1 MTIIMDIDDLEK
13 ECHSPLLLGIKI
25 AAKAMRGDIKI
36 RRGI

>member
-25 AAKAMRGDIKI
+25 APLYGGDIKI
-36 RRGI
+36 QRGI